1 LSQKSLFLKN
11 FGELRP
17 LQWVQATD
25 ISVAQALEIQM
36 KKKMLVIGGIAA
48 ATLLVGGWALAQS
61 ADHGHGGMRGMGMGM
76 HGQMGQGT
84 PGQMG
89 QGMRGQMGPGMRGQ
103 MGPGMMMGM
112 MGGNATASEL
122 GGLHEMFGNH
132 DKIKRTVA
140 NLPDGIR
147 TVTESDDPETAA
159 TIKKH
164 VAEMGK
170 RVEEGRD
177 PGLPIETPAL
187 HAIFRDKDKIKTTY
201 ETTEKGVIVVQ
212 TSTDATAVKAL
223 QDHAAEVTDL
233 AQRGMVAAHEAMMKN
248 GGGMMG
254 RGMRGAMNGP
264 QHEH

>member
-1 LSQKSLFLKN
+1 MQKK
-11 FGELRP
+11 
-17 LQWVQATD
+17 V
-25 ISVAQALEIQM
+25 
-36 KKKMLVIGGIAA
+36 LVIGGIIT

-61 ADHGHGGMRGMGMGM
+61 GEHGPGGMRGMGMGM
-76 HGQMGQGT
+76 GMGMNMQGQMGSR
-84 PGQMG
+84 
-89 QGMRGQMGPGMRGQ
+89 MRGRMGSGMMG
-103 MGPGMMMGM
+103 MGPGMMGM
-112 MGGNATASEL
+112 NGGSATMDERSDIH
-122 GGLHEMFGNH
+122 GLLFNH
-132 DKIKRTVA
+132 DRIKRTVT

-147 TVTESDDPETAA
+147 TVTESDDPEVAA

-177 PGLPIETPAL
+177 PDLPIESPAL
-187 HAIFRDKDKIKTTY
+187 HSIFRDKDKIKTAY
-201 ETTEKGVIVVQ
+201 ETTEKGIVVVQ

-254 RGMRGAMNGP
+254 RGMHMRMRGAMAGP
-264 QHEH
+264 QHEN

>member
-1 LSQKSLFLKN
+1 MKN
-11 FGELRP
+11 KTL
-17 LQWVQATD
+17 LIA
-25 ISVAQALEIQM
+25 
-36 KKKMLVIGGIAA
+36 GIAA
-48 ATLLVGGWALAQS
+48 TVLLAGGWALAQS
-61 ADHGHGGMRGMGMGM
+61 GDHGPGGMHGMGMGM
-76 HGQMGQGT
+76 QGHMGQGMQ
-84 PGQMG
+84 GQMR
-89 QGMRGQMGPGMRGQ
+89 QGMRGQMGPGMRGEMGPGMRGQ
-103 MGPGMMMGM
+103 MGPGMMRM

-122 GGLHEMFGNH
+122 GDLHEMFDNH
-132 DKIKRTVA
+132 EKIKRSVT

-147 TVTESDDPETAA
+147 TVTESDDPQVAA

-187 HAIFRDKDKIKTTY
+187 HAIFRHKDKIKTAY

-212 TSTDATAVKAL
+212 TSADATAVKAL

-233 AQRGMVAAHEAMMKN
+233 ARRGMVAAHEAMMKN

-254 RGMRGAMNGP
+254 RGMRGAQNDQ
-264 QHEH
+264 QHRH